1 MELAW
6 MYAWALFTTSALIP
20 RPFPLPACAV
30 TFGMAAVLTGL
41 SWGRGWRIVGVGM
54 LHLAGLLLGWGVVM
68 HAALAPHYPLWRA
81 VEWIPALGGLSGTYG
96 WLTLTVVSIWP
107 VAFYAG
113 GSRLARR
120 PADYLAVSSRFDLGL
135 GAFFVLFLI
144 KLLMRGKY
152 GVDVRDTLTGYLM
165 LSFFAFG
172 VFAVGMARNRTGVKR
187 TYLQKRRGAGIILS
201 FTAVVL
207 LLGTGAVFL
216 IFPYLAEAARAAYS
230 GIRFAGAKVGPVVT
244 AIVKFIFQP
253 LSLGVKPISETPV
266 DLTVSYVPPETGGRH
281 DPLGVVLLWSLICS
295 IGVVSVL
302 MMIRGVRYL
311 IRWLLSRTEKTKR
324 HKSVFSL
331 SWIRWTAFFHALF
344 LFLFKR
350 RTALG
355 VVELYKQLL
364 LWGKRSGIPRA
375 VDETPLEYGERLARR
390 FPDEGGE
397 FGRIIDAFN
406 LTVYG
411 ETQQEQAGL
420 HGARGAWRRLKRLY
434 LLLVRL
440 KSRWFGYSGS
450 V

>member
-6 MYAWALFTTSALIP
+6 MYPWALFTTSALIP

-30 TFGMAAVLTGL
+30 TFGTAAVLTGF
-41 SWGRGWRIVGVGM
+41 SAGRGWRVVGVGM
-54 LHLAGLLLGWGVVM
+54 LHLAGLLLGWVVVM
-68 HAALAPHYPLWRA
+68 HAAVAPHYPLWCA
-81 VEWIPALGGLSGTYG
+81 GEWIPALGGLSGTYG

-113 GSRLARR
+113 GSRLVRR
-120 PADYLAVSSRFDLGL
+120 SADYLAVSSRFDLGL

-187 TYLQKRRGAGIILS
+187 TYMQKRGGAGIMLS
-201 FTAVVL
+201 FTAVFL
-207 LLGTGAVFL
+207 LLGTGAVLL

-244 AIVKFIFQP
+244 AVVKFIFQP

-266 DLTVSYVPPETGGRH
+266 DLSVSYVPAEGRH
-281 DPLGVVLLWSLICS
+281 GTLGVVLLWGLIFS
-295 IGVVSVL
+295 IGAVSML
-302 MMIRGVRYL
+302 MIVRGVRYL

-324 HKSVFSL
+324 PKSGFSL
-331 SWIRWTAFFHALF
+331 SWIRWTTFFHALF

-375 VDETPLEYGERLARR
+375 VDETPLEYGKRLTRR

-411 ETQQEQAGL
+411 ETQQENAGL
-420 HGARGAWRRLKRLY
+420 HGAREAWRRLKRLY

-440 KSRWFGYSGS
+440 KSRWIGYDGAFE
-450 V
+450 